1 MEKVW
6 AAAVGSYKDGVPDR
20 PCKFVAQTPG
30 KGKQGLKEV
39 PWAGEQEQGRQP
51 VYQADLPGHS
61 GHLGTGVFSLAF
73 V

>member
-1 MEKVW
+1 M
-6 AAAVGSYKDGVPDR
+6 GSSGQLIQRWGPS
-20 PCKFVAQTPG
+20 QTLQICGLDPR

-51 VYQADLPGHS
+51 LYQADLPGHS
-61 GHLGTGVFSLAF
+61 GHPGTSVFSLAF